1 MLYNAAMNT
10 FLCVGAAWSPR
21 SLVLNPP
28 MTDAE
33 LFEFCILND
42 VSRIERTREGVIH
55 MNAPAGITS
64 SSGNSEISAQLHSW
78 WKTHRRGRVYDS
90 SAGFHLPDGSMLSP
104 DAAYL
109 TAETFAQTTKEDRK
123 GFAHICP
130 DFIIELLSETDR
142 LTVAKKKMERWIEN
156 GVQVGWLIMP
166 KKRQV
171 LVYSGG
177 SENFVSVKSDFVD
190 GLGPVEGFR
199 LDLAEVWECY
209 DT

>member
-55 MNAPAGITS
+55 MNAPAGSIS
-64 SSGNSEISAQLHSW
+64 SDGNSEIITQLRSW
-78 WKTHRRGRVYDS
+78 WKTHKRGRVYDS
-90 SAGFHLPDGSMLSP
+90 NGGFHLPDGSMLSP

-109 TAETFAQTTKEDRK
+109 TAETFARTTREDRK
-123 GFAHICP
+123 GFPHVCP
-130 DFIIELLSETDR
+130 DFVIELLSETDR
-142 LTVAKKKMERWIEN
+142 VLIAKKKMEQWIEN
-156 GVQVGWLIMP
+156 GVQVGWLVTP

-171 LVYSGG
+171 LVYSSG

-190 GLGPVEGFR
+190 GSEPVEGFR

-209 DT
+209 DL